1 MGWPY
6 RRSFA
11 MLSCKKW
18 LLTAHPCT
26 LKTERRPRTCY
37 CFYNIMAT
45 SIILS
50 FTFLLI
56 GTGLRYLIGRRRFV
70 RRNYAGLETFR
81 SYTRFLLITCLE
93 RGGMF
98 IGRLLE

>member
-1 MGWPY
+1 
-6 RRSFA
+6 
-11 MLSCKKW
+11 
-18 LLTAHPCT
+18 
-26 LKTERRPRTCY
+26 
-37 CFYNIMAT
+37 MAT

-98 IGRLLE
+98 IGRLLELAGLILLLIALYGRYG